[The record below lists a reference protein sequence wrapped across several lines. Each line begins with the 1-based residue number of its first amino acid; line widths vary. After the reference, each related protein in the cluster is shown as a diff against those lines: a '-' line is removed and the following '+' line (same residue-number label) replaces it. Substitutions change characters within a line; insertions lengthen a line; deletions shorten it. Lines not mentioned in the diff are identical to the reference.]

1 MNKAETDFILKANNF
16 AISKHLG
23 QKDDEGKD
31 YYLQHLVPVQTM
43 IFMLSKDVEVIAAAV
58 LHVVLEYTETTYDE
72 LVENFGKRVADLVHE
87 VTHEGSKDEYGF
99 YFPRLHSKEAILI
112 KLIDRANNISRMDS
126 WDVARREHY
135 LKRTKFWKDGKDRKN
150 IC

>member
-1 MNKAETDFILKANNF
+1 MNKADTDFILKANNF

-31 YYLQHLVPVQTM
+31 YYLHHLVPVQTM
-43 IFMLSKDVEVIAAAV
+43 IFMLTQDAEVISAAV
-58 LHVVLEYTETTYDE
+58 LHDVLEDTETTYDE

-87 VTHEGSKDEYGF
+87 VTHEGKKDGYGF

-126 WDVARREHY
+126 WDIARREHY

-150 IC
+150 VC